1 MVISKYKCDISG
13 GLKYER
19 VIICTSSV
27 CKNVIEKFVI
37 AVLLS
42 REKKMIL
49 LRGTKYNFIEQ
60 NF

>member
-42 REKKMIL
+42 REKKNDIVK
-49 LRGTKYNFIEQ
+49 RDKV
-60 NF
+60 